1 MFPITLL
8 LALHTPTTLP
18 MLAPLQATKPETK
31 QHSGSAKVPGTTA
44 GGKWKNLFDGKSLVG
59 WKRTDFSGGGE
70 VRVEKK
76 FHGDVAAVVVQSGS
90 ALSGFNW
97 TGNTLPKTSYEV
109 SLEAIKLDG
118 NDFFCGLTFPVAD
131 SSASLILGGWG
142 GSTVGISSIDSRD
155 ASENDTTQYIS
166 FEKNRWYKVKV
177 RVTPVKIEVWV
188 DTKQIVNQDIVDRKV
203 SLRVGEIFRSLPL
216 GVATYQTTAAF
227 RSVKVRSIGAKAV
240 P

>member
-1 MFPITLL
+1 MFAFALL
-8 LALHTPTTLP
+8 RALHTPTTLP
-18 MLAPLQATKPETK
+18 MLAPLQTTKPETK
-31 QHSGSAKVPGTTA
+31 QQRGSTTVSVTTT
-44 GGKWKNLFDGKSLVG
+44 GVKWKNLFDGKSLVG

-76 FHGDVAAVVVQSGS
+76 FHGDVAAIVVQGGS

-97 TGNTLPKTSYEV
+97 TGNALPKTSYEI

-142 GSTVGISSIDSRD
+142 GSTVGISCIDSRD
-155 ASENDTTQYIS
+155 ASENDTTQSIS

-188 DTKQIVNQDIVDRKV
+188 DTKQIVNQGIADRKV

-216 GVATYQTTAAF
+216 GVATYQTTAGF
-227 RSVKVRSIGAKAV
+227 RSLKVRSIGAKAV

>member
-1 MFPITLL
+1 
-8 LALHTPTTLP
+8 
-18 MLAPLQATKPETK
+18 
-31 QHSGSAKVPGTTA
+31 
-44 GGKWKNLFDGKSLVG
+44 
-59 WKRTDFSGGGE
+59 
-70 VRVEKK
+70 
-76 FHGDVAAVVVQSGS
+76 
-90 ALSGFNW
+90 
-97 TGNTLPKTSYEV
+97 
-109 SLEAIKLDG
+109 
-118 NDFFCGLTFPVAD
+118 
-131 SSASLILGGWG
+131 
-142 GSTVGISSIDSRD
+142 RD

-188 DTKQIVNQDIVDRKV
+188 DTKQIVNQDIADRKV